1 MNFQHSEDGGLKR
14 GFLLVASYISKGREG
29 WIKIGRLVFNRE
41 LISQGRTV
49 QASPLSPGLKTHLS
63 AKNHLR
69 MKEMWDRDDQMN
81 LHGTSKAHASGRG
94 RNGLERT
101 LFDPVLVSDVWCWSS
116 LDNFH
121 PCFLHHLRWLMNFSI
136 APKNFHE
143 KKHKSFSGPRLPSRI
158 TRGTSSFFLFLSF
171 SGIATDTATEP
182 VATAAAALGPAAA
195 AAAAAATAGAALGQ
209 ALFALLVHLG
219 DASLPLGDAPST
231 LFFLLSNLKQSKLK
245 KKKNTTKLYPFFHQF
260 AAQISNGGY

>member
-1 MNFQHSEDGGLKR
+1 
-14 GFLLVASYISKGREG
+14 
-29 WIKIGRLVFNRE
+29 
-41 LISQGRTV
+41 
-49 QASPLSPGLKTHLS
+49 
-63 AKNHLR
+63 
-69 MKEMWDRDDQMN
+69 MWDRDDQMN

-260 AAQISNGGY
+260 AAQISNGGYWQFIAMDCWRKDASCPWPHLPRFGLEAASEFDIIRGHQPFNRIMWIQNTTNVQKLQQR